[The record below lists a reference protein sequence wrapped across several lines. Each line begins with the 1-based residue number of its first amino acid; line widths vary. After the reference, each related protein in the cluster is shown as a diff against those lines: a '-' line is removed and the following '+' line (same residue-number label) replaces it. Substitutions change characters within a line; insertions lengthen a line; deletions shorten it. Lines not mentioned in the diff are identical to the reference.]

1 MISTHSRTTTKY
13 KKETEKEKPKYTYF
27 NCANVPTSINR
38 VKFLRITNG
47 HKDFSI
53 QKIS

>member
-1 MISTHSRTTTKY
+1 MISTHSRTTIKY

-27 NCANVPTSINR
+27 NCADVSASINR
-38 VKFLRITNG
+38 VKFLRVTNW
-47 HKDFSI
+47 HKDFSM